1 VCAKDPSPQAERKP
15 ATGIRLIMT
24 FALAATA
31 AAAAA
36 VALLPW

>member
-24 FALAATA
+24 FALAAA